1 MITMKPGNYI
11 NEYYGLTTDTKPT
24 DPYLPN
30 ASIFYEM
37 DTGDI
42 YLYDAAN
49 GEWVLQPSSDGGGGG
64 TVETDKTLTR
74 DGVPADAKAA
84 GDRINVVKAALAPEF
99 DEDEYYSANTYVW
112 HDGTLYVIVNEHD
125 SGVSWEDTDPFP
137 VVIADEL
144 TAIWNSVNN
153 PFIFDILMRAVATR
167 FDETYDYAKDAIVWG
182 PSGELYRL
190 PNGHVSGESWNQTS
204 ALLVCVSDDYIRR
217 INNIQYH
224 IADYFSVL
232 DYLPPQSFVWYED
245 SLYYLPYGHTSG
257 ALWENTNH
265 VHASLA
271 NKIRENLASLNR
283 MIASARE
290 NTNTASRNYAI
301 GDYVISGDILYKVIA
316 AITTG
321 GTLRDGI
328 NVVQTD
334 VMAEIAGNAGLASA
348 IKAAI
353 APEFDANEYYPA
365 NTYVWHDGTLYVIFA
380 EHDSGVS
387 WEDTSTDTVDIG
399 GEITYILD
407 TLDRV
412 AFSNAIAYEFE
423 ENVNYVKDALV
434 WQNGGLYRLPY
445 GHTAGVA
452 WGNSM
457 AVPTNLGNEL
467 ETRLYFLKEYIAP
480 IFDEGVA
487 YSAQSCVWYY
497 DRLYKLLSDHVAGT
511 AWNTVQKTE
520 VTVTDL
526 IPDEVQIDTTLKR
539 AGAAADAKAT
549 GDAIADVKSAIS
561 FFDDIPGTVQTVNFD
576 ANGNPSSIVHTANG
590 EAVRTDSFTWG
601 DNTVTEKREL
611 ADGSYITFVTDLTT
625 LVTTISEIQEA

>member
-64 TVETDKTLTR
+64 GGSVETDKTLTR

-99 DEDEYYSANTYVW
+99 DEDEYYSARTAVW
-112 HDGTLYVIVNEHD
+112 HNGALYAIFVEHD
-125 SGVSWEDTDPFP
+125 SGVSWDDTITGP
-137 VVIADEL
+137 VVIGDA
-144 TAIWNSVNN
+144 
-153 PFIFDILMRAVATR
+153 MR
-167 FDETYDYAKDAIVWG
+167 
-182 PSGELYRL
+182 
-190 PNGHVSGESWNQTS
+190 
-204 ALLVCVSDDYIRR
+204 
-217 INNIQYH
+217 
-224 IADYFSVL
+224 
-232 DYLPPQSFVWYED
+232 
-245 SLYYLPYGHTSG
+245 
-257 ALWENTNH
+257 
-265 VHASLA
+265 
-271 NKIRENLASLNR
+271 
-283 MIASARE
+283 
-290 NTNTASRNYAI
+290 
-301 GDYVISGDILYKVIA
+301 
-316 AITTG
+316 
-321 GTLRDGI
+321 
-328 NVVQTD
+328 D
-334 VMAEIAGNAGLASA
+334 VR
-348 IKAAI
+348 
-353 APEFDANEYYPA
+353 
-365 NTYVWHDGTLYVIFA
+365 
-380 EHDSGVS
+380 
-387 WEDTSTDTVDIG
+387 
-399 GEITYILD
+399 D
-407 TLDRV
+407 TLNRV
-412 AFSNAIAYEFE
+412 AFSNAIAYQFE

-452 WGNSM
+452 WGNFF

-467 ETRLYFLKEYIAP
+467 ETRLYFLRERIAP
-480 IFDEGVA
+480 VFAESVA
-487 YSAQSCVWYY
+487 YSAQSCVWYK
-497 DRLYKLLSDHVAGT
+497 DRLYKLLSDHVA
-511 AWNTVQKTE
+511 NTGWDTFQKTE
-520 VTVTDL
+520 VKVTDL

-549 GDAIADVKSAIS
+549 GDAIADVKSTIS

-576 ANGNPSSIVHTANG
+576 ANGNPSSVVHTANG

-625 LVTTISEIQEA
+625 LVTTISDIQEA